1 MRASPG
7 SAPDFAIFDTEAGV
21 STTERRLPKMH
32 PFEDS
37 QKYWTL
43 YILGAGFSVL
53 PNEALLP
60 SPAQSRRPEKL
71 PRQRGLRP
79 VAILRAVYPR
89 RNFPHLDLVRSVGD
103 HKKIHFLQVSKKP

>member
-21 STTERRLPKMH
+21 STTERRLPKKH

-53 PNEALLP
+53 GGPNEALLP
-60 SPAQSRRPEKL
+60 SPAQSHRPEKL
-71 PRQRGLRP
+71 PASAACVRLPFFGLFTRGEISHIWIWS
-79 VAILRAVYPR
+79 AA
-89 RNFPHLDLVRSVGD
+89 
-103 HKKIHFLQVSKKP
+103 